1 MSSVDRVIRPMDQAQ
16 QRRAWLA
23 LPVAAVKKFGDDSAG
38 NLAAL
43 IAYYAFAAIFPLLL
57 MFSTILGYIL
67 DSDSTLRQR
76 LLTSAVVDFPVI
88 GDQLRTTGLEGH
100 WYVIV
105 VSGLISLWGARG
117 VASAAQSALNAVWN
131 IPYAQRPG
139 FPAAAGRSF
148 ALLAVAGF
156 AVLSTGLLSGI
167 GGTGSL
173 LGAATRTLAYAA
185 STLIN
190 IGVFLVGFRLATARE
205 VPLRDMARSAVASAI
220 IWQLLLAAGT
230 FLLAHQVRHA
240 QELYGTFGVVLGL
253 MAWLHLQGRL
263 TLYAVEADV
272 VRAHRLWPRSL
283 VQPPLTGGDK
293 RAYRAYAEATRRRP
307 ASEQRVDV
315 DFPDDPTPD
324 GTTPD
329 AATAAEATATEA
341 TATGA
346 TASSATATGATAA
359 DATTAG

>member
-1 MSSVDRVIRPMDQAQ
+1 MSGVDRVLRPVDLAQ

-23 LPVAAVKKFGDDSAG
+23 LPVAAARKFGEDSAG

-43 IAYYAFAAIFPLLL
+43 LAYYAFAAIFPLLL
-57 MFSTILGYIL
+57 TFSTIVGYIL
-67 DSDSTLRQR
+67 DSRSGLRR
-76 LLTSAVVDFPVI
+76 ELLDSAVVDFPVI
-88 GDQLRTTGLEGH
+88 RDQLRTTGLQGH

-105 VSGLISLWGARG
+105 ISLAISLWGARG
-117 VASAAQSALNAVWN
+117 VAGAAQAALNAVWN
-131 IPYAQRPG
+131 VPYAQRPG

-148 ALLAVAGF
+148 ALLAVAAF

-167 GGTGSL
+167 GGTGSI
-173 LGAATRTLAYAA
+173 LGAAARVLAYAA

-190 IGVFLVGFRLATARE
+190 VGVFLLGFRLATARE
-205 VPLRDMARSAVASAI
+205 VRLRDMARSAVASAV
-220 IWQLLLAAGT
+220 IWQVLLVAGT

-253 MAWLHLQGRL
+253 MTWLHLQGQL
-263 TLYAVEADV
+263 TLYAVEVDV

-307 ASEQRVDV
+307 ASEQRVEV
-315 DFPDDPTPD
+315 DFSDPVVPEEPTI
-324 GTTPD
+324 GN
-329 AATAAEATATEA
+329 
-341 TATGA
+341 
-346 TASSATATGATAA
+346 
-359 DATTAG
+359 